1 MKTVRTVLL
10 GGLAAWVLLGSA
22 NGESRLIS
30 KYYRDEPTRSVV
42 IDAPRLEGRLEGDTL
57 HLTEAEVIRMALVNN
72 LDINVERHASLSRAW
87 DVTLN
92 EAYYDPK
99 AVFGFNWD
107 RQVNPTISILQGG
120 ASVTDVLTN
129 YTLGYQQ
136 AFSTGTSFEISF
148 LGNRNRT
155 TNFFTSL
162 IPAIRTEFSVLLRQD
177 LLRGFGKAAA
187 EYEIEISRNNE
198 DITAEDFRERVT
210 DIIVQVQDR
219 YWELD
224 YAVND
229 LEVRQ
234 KALEYAE
241 TVLEHNQAR
250 FEVGTASRLE
260 VVEAEA
266 EFAARREELI
276 RAQFTYRRVQ
286 DALVQMISD
295 FEDPWRFKGEIVP
308 VVDFDVSDSA
318 EEPFEKLMELA
329 GELRPEIQRED
340 LNIANF
346 MVGLEQSRDQLR
358 PTLQL
363 IAGYQWF
370 GLGGN
375 EIVRDYS
382 DGDFFNAPIIDII
395 PGGLGDAMSQMLGGS
410 FGGYVVGLNL
420 QLPIKNVEAR
430 AVNAK
435 AQINLRR
442 AEMSKQSI
450 RQKVGLE
457 VRDALTQVQMNQARL
472 EASQATVRAEFE
484 RLQGEE
490 ARFEVGMGTTR
501 LLIESQR
508 DLLTAK
514 SVEVRAR
521 TELIKSHALLD
532 RAVGRTFRKHH
543 IRLNDALKTNVHDP
557 VARNGFGRP

>member
-1 MKTVRTVLL
+1 
-10 GGLAAWVLLGSA
+10 
-22 NGESRLIS
+22 
-30 KYYRDEPTRSVV
+30 V

-87 DVTLN
+87 DVALN
-92 EAYYDPK
+92 KAFYDPK
-99 AVFGFNWD
+99 TNFGFNWD
-107 RQVNPTISILQGG
+107 RQVNPTTSILQGG
-120 ASVTDVLTN
+120 PSVTDIMTSYN
-129 YTLGYQQ
+129 LGYQQ

-177 LLRGFGKAAA
+177 LLRGFGKADA
-187 EYEIEISRNNE
+187 EYEIEISRNNQ
-198 DITAEDFRERVT
+198 DITAEEFRERVT
-210 DIIVQVQDR
+210 DIIVQAQDR

-229 LEVRQ
+229 LEVRK

-241 TVLEHNQAR
+241 TVLDQNQAR

-266 EFAARREELI
+266 EVAARREELI

-295 FEDPWRFKGEIVP
+295 FEDPWRFKGQIVP
-308 VVDFDVSDSA
+308 VVDIDVSDLP
-318 EEPFEKLMELA
+318 EEPFERLMELA

-340 LNIANF
+340 LNIANY
-346 MVGLEQSRDQLR
+346 MVSLERSRNHLR

-363 IAGYQWF
+363 VAGYQWF

-375 EIVRDYS
+375 NIVRDYS
-382 DGDFFNAPIIDII
+382 GDNFFDAPIIDII
-395 PGGLGDAMSQMLGGS
+395 PGGFGDAMSQMLGGS
-410 FGGYVVGLNL
+410 FGGYIVGLNL
-420 QLPIKNVEAR
+420 QLPIKNVESR

-435 AQINLRR
+435 AQIDLRR
-442 AEMSKQSI
+442 AEMNKQAV

-457 VRDALTQVQMNQARL
+457 VRDALTQVQMNKARL
-472 EASQATVRAEFE
+472 EASQATVRAEAE

-501 LLIESQR
+501 LLIEAQR

-532 RAVGRTFRKHH
+532 KAVGRTFREHN
-543 IRLNDALKTNVHDP
+543 IRLNDALETNVKDP
-557 VARNGFGRP
+557 TAQN

>member
-1 MKTVRTVLL
+1 MKIMRN
-10 GGLAAWVLLGSA
+10 ALLGSLA
-22 NGESRLIS
+22 ACILLGSVHGQSRLIG
-30 KYYRDEPTRSVV
+30 KYYKDEPTRSVV

-87 DVTLN
+87 DITLN
-92 EAYYDPK
+92 ESYYDPK
-99 AVFGFNWD
+99 TVFGFNWD
-107 RQVNPTISILQGG
+107 RQVNPTTSILQGG
-120 ASVTDVLTN
+120 TSVTDVLTN
-129 YTLGYQQ
+129 YTLGYEQ

-162 IPAIRTEFSVLLRQD
+162 IPAIRTEFAVLLRQD

-198 DITAEDFRERVT
+198 DITAEEFRERVT

-229 LEVRQ
+229 LEVRK

-241 TVLEHNQAR
+241 TVLNQNQAR

-266 EFAARREELI
+266 EVAARREELI

-295 FEDPWRFKGEIVP
+295 FEDPWRFKGQIVP
-308 VVDFDVSDSA
+308 VVDIDVSDLP
-318 EEPFEKLMELA
+318 EEPFEKLMEVA

-340 LNIANF
+340 LNIANY
-346 MVGLEQSRDQLR
+346 MVSLERSRDQLR

-363 IAGYQWF
+363 VAGYQWF

-375 EIVRDYS
+375 NIVRDYS
-382 DGDFFNAPIIDII
+382 GDNFFDAPIIDVI
-395 PGGLGDAMSQMLGGS
+395 PGGFGDAMSQMLGGS
-410 FGGYVVGLNL
+410 FGGYIVGLNL

-435 AQINLRR
+435 AQIDLRR
-442 AEMSKQSI
+442 AEMNKQAI

-457 VRDALTQVQMNQARL
+457 VRDALTQVQMNKARL
-472 EASQATVRAEFE
+472 EASQATVRAESE

-501 LLIESQR
+501 LLIEAQR

-514 SVEVRAR
+514 SVEVRAL
-521 TELIKSHALLD
+521 TELIKSYALLD
-532 RAVGRTFRKHH
+532 KAVGRTFRKHN
-543 IRLNDALKTNVHDP
+543 IRLNDALETNVKNP
-557 VARNGFGRP
+557 AAQN

>member
-1 MKTVRTVLL
+1 MKIMRN
-10 GGLAAWVLLGSA
+10 ALLGSLA
-22 NGESRLIS
+22 ACILLGSVHGQSRLIG
-30 KYYRDEPTRSVV
+30 KYYKDEPTRSVV

-87 DVTLN
+87 DITLN
-92 EAYYDPK
+92 ESYYDPK
-99 AVFGFNWD
+99 TVFGFNWD
-107 RQVNPTISILQGG
+107 RQVNPTTSILQGG
-120 ASVTDVLTN
+120 TSVTDVLTS
-129 YTLGYQQ
+129 YTLGYEQ

-162 IPAIRTEFSVLLRQD
+162 IPAIRTEFAVLLRQD

-198 DITAEDFRERVT
+198 DITAEEFRERVT

-229 LEVRQ
+229 LEVRK

-241 TVLEHNQAR
+241 TVLNQNQAR

-266 EFAARREELI
+266 EVAARREELI

-295 FEDPWRFKGEIVP
+295 FEDPWRFKGQIVP
-308 VVDFDVSDSA
+308 VVDIDVSDLP
-318 EEPFEKLMELA
+318 EEPFEKLMEVA

-340 LNIANF
+340 LNIANY
-346 MVGLEQSRDQLR
+346 MVSLERSRDQLR

-363 IAGYQWF
+363 VAGYQWF

-375 EIVRDYS
+375 NIVRDYS
-382 DGDFFNAPIIDII
+382 GDNFFDAPIIDVI
-395 PGGLGDAMSQMLGGS
+395 PGGFGDAMSQMLGGS
-410 FGGYVVGLNL
+410 FGGYIVGLNL

-435 AQINLRR
+435 AQIDLRR
-442 AEMSKQSI
+442 AEMNKQAI

-457 VRDALTQVQMNQARL
+457 VRDALTQVQMNKARL
-472 EASQATVRAEFE
+472 EASQATVRAESE

-501 LLIESQR
+501 LLIEAQR

-514 SVEVRAR
+514 SVEVRAL
-521 TELIKSHALLD
+521 TELIKSYALLD
-532 RAVGRTFRKHH
+532 KAVGRTFRKHN
-543 IRLNDALKTNVHDP
+543 IRLNDALETNVKNP
-557 VARNGFGRP
+557 AAQN